1 MPPATRT
8 VFSICWKRIKPQKS
22 FTLDRLKGSRFKEK
36 QVKHSTGVRTIHLT
50 HKYVF
55 SRALAVTLFALLAI
69 ACTPGVED
77 GQTDFEASAASVD
90 GARLTISL
98 SPAKSPFSPARH
110 GPPTGE
116 NIAPLASGLAF
127 IRGDEGHLVEDEEAF
142 LAIDGDPETIW
153 SSKQPAPQWYSIGLD
168 QPYLV
173 DRVDLVVTQAPPGPT
188 THEIWLGHG
197 SGLRTF
203 YKRLEDVHTEDG
215 QVLAVPIDP
224 PQKINEV
231 LILTLHSPSWVAWR
245 DFRVFGVQPDDP
257 IVEVEAPPYAV
268 AQVAA
273 GLDYP
278 VRVTHA
284 GDNSG
289 RIFVVELPGR
299 IRILHDGALSETPFL
314 DISDR
319 VSCCEGERGMFGL
332 AFPPSYP
339 QSGQFYV
346 SYTNSQGATT
356 ISRFAATEDPDRADE
371 TSEEIL
377 LKIDQPHEN
386 HNGGHLEFG
395 PLDGYLYIGSGDG
408 GLPRDPEN
416 QGQATDS
423 LLGKLLRID
432 VESSASPYGVPANN
446 PFVHAG
452 SHRPE
457 IWALGLRNPW
467 GFAFDQQSG
476 DLFLPDTGNFK
487 REEVNFQPAAAGGGQ
502 NYGWPVMEGSICFEH
517 DLLTCSAAG
526 LVLPV
531 ADYDHTRGCAIVGGA
546 VYTGDSFPDL
556 HGTFIVADFCT
567 SNIWGIRQSTEDATR
582 GKTTVWRSQLLATAG
597 LPVSSVGADE
607 EGNVY
612 FTIHAEEIGAIYTL
626 ADR

>member
-1 MPPATRT
+1 MIPPSITWSADVSKKYSDKNSGVHTHSTTNPT
-8 VFSICWKRIKPQKS
+8 VVIRVLILAL
-22 FTLDRLKGSRFKEK
+22 FTLLS
-36 QVKHSTGVRTIHLT
+36 
-50 HKYVF
+50 
-55 SRALAVTLFALLAI
+55 I
-69 ACTPGVED
+69 ACSSEEEAD
-77 GQTDFEASAASVD
+77 QTVSASSTATTNSAY
-90 GARLTISL
+90 LTISL
-98 SPAKSPFSPARH
+98 APAEPPFSPARH
-110 GPPTGE
+110 GPPLGD
-116 NIAPLASGLAF
+116 NIAHLASGLAY
-127 IRGDEGHLVEDEEAF
+127 IRGDEGHLVVDEQAV

-173 DRVDLVVTQAPPGPT
+173 DRVELVVTQAPPGPT

-319 VSCCEGERGMFGL
+319 VNCCEGERGMFGL

-339 QSGQFYV
+339 ESGQFYV

-356 ISRFAATEDPDRADE
+356 ISRFAISEDPNRADE
-371 TSEEIL
+371 NSEEIL

-416 QGQATDS
+416 RGQATDS

-432 VESSASPYGVPANN
+432 VESSASPYDVPANN
-446 PFVHAG
+446 PFVHAD
-452 SHRPE
+452 SYRPE

-467 GFAFDQQSG
+467 GFAFDKQTG
-476 DLFLPDTGNFK
+476 DLYLPDTGNFK
-487 REEVNFQPAAAGGGQ
+487 REEVNFQPATAGGGQ
-502 NYGWPVMEGSICFEH
+502 NYGWPIMEGSICFEH

-531 ADYDHTRGCAIVGGA
+531 ADYNHTRGCAIVGGA
-546 VYTGDSFPDL
+546 VYTADSLPDL
-556 HGTFIVADFCT
+556 HGTFIAADFCT
-567 SNIWGIRQSTEDATR
+567 SNIWGITLSKEDATR
-582 GKTTVWRSQLLATAG
+582 GKTTVWRSQLLASAG

>member
-1 MPPATRT
+1 M
-8 VFSICWKRIKPQKS
+8 V
-22 FTLDRLKGSRFKEK
+22 
-36 QVKHSTGVRTIHLT
+36 
-50 HKYVF
+50 
-55 SRALAVTLFALLAI
+55 LFALLAI
-69 ACTPGVED
+69 ACSSGREN
-77 GQTDFEASAASVD
+77 GQADVAASAPALGD
-90 GARLTISL
+90 ARLTISL
-98 SPAKSPFSPARH
+98 SPAKPPYSPAKH
-110 GPPTGE
+110 GPPIGE

-127 IRGDEGHLVEDEEAF
+127 IRGDEGHLVEDEEAY

-153 SSKQPAPQWYSIGLD
+153 SSKQPAPQWYSIRLD
-168 QPYLV
+168 QHYLV
-173 DRVDLVVTQAPPGPT
+173 DRVELVVTQAPPGPT

-203 YKRLEDVHTEDG
+203 YTRLEDVHSEDG

-224 PQKINEV
+224 PQSVNEV

-245 DFRVFGVQPDDP
+245 DFRVFGVQPDDS
-257 IVEVEAPPYAV
+257 IVGEEAPPYAV

-273 GLDYP
+273 GLNYP

-299 IRILHDGALSETPFL
+299 IRILHEGGLNESPFL

-319 VSCCEGERGMFGL
+319 VNCCEGERGMFGL

-339 QSGQFYV
+339 ESGQFYV
-346 SYTNSQGATT
+346 SYTNSQGDTT
-356 ISRFAATEDPDRADE
+356 ISRFATTEDPNLADE
-371 TSEEIL
+371 NSEEIL
-377 LKIDQPHEN
+377 FTIDQPHEN

-395 PLDGYLYIGSGDG
+395 PRDGYLYIGSGDG
-408 GLPRDPEN
+408 GLPRDPLN
-416 QGQATDS
+416 RGQTTDT

-432 VESSASPYGVPANN
+432 VESGTTPYSVPADN
-446 PFVHAG
+446 PFVQDDD
-452 SHRPE
+452 HRPE

-467 GFAFDQQSG
+467 GFAFDRQSG
-476 DLFLPDTGNFK
+476 DLYLPDTGNSK
-487 REEVNFQPAAAGGGQ
+487 REEVNFQPAGAGGGQ

-517 DLLTCSAAG
+517 DVLNCSAQD

-546 VYTGDSFPDL
+546 VYAGQTLTGL
-556 HGTFIVADFCT
+556 QGAFIVADFCT
-567 SNIWGIRQSTEDATR
+567 SLIWAIQRSEESATR
-582 GKTTVWRSQLLATAG
+582 GKTSIWRSQLLASAG
-597 LPVSSVGADE
+597 MPISSVGADE

-612 FTIHAEEIGAIYTL
+612 FTIHVKEDGAVYTL
-626 ADR
+626 ALR